1 MTADTYLRLATCSRA
16 ERHQAFKAGETP
28 NVDALTGFEYRGVN
42 TAWIAPLLRIR
53 KFVKA
58 FFDFDGR
65 AYGCNSPTEQNGIEE
80 EWRLVPSADE
90 PRRFGFYVIERP
102 AKRRHPHALL
112 LDYGGGGN
120 GFFEPARLL
129 RDYVVRV
136 SPADDDLLLG
146 KAYLAIGP
154 VQLPVSYFVL
164 ERRRALPDRPR
175 PPGAPD
181 G

>member
-1 MTADTYLRLATCSRA
+1 MIASANDTYLRLATCSRA
-16 ERHQAFKAGETP
+16 ERRRVFDAGESP
-28 NVDALTGFEYRGVN
+28 KVEALTGFEYRGVN
-42 TAWIAPLLRIR
+42 TAWFAPLLRIR

-58 FFDFDGR
+58 FFVFEDR

-90 PRRFGFYVIERP
+90 PRRFGFYVIEP
-102 AKRRHPHALL
+102 AAKRHPHALL
-112 LDYGGGGN
+112 LDYGRGGN

-129 RDYVVRV
+129 RDYLVRV

-154 VQLPVSYFVL
+154 LQLPVSYFVL
-164 ERRRALPDRPR
+164 ERRRPLPDSPR
-175 PPGAPD
+175 PPG